1 MYVYTPSDTVATTDR
16 PSGTLLPH
24 VPRFRFFFFA
34 AMPQSAKDWKQELAR
49 LVRQRG
55 KNLVGK
61 DCGVS
66 ESVVFPR
73 GGMRSFDYNPNFCW

>member
-34 AMPQSAKDWKQELAR
+34 AMPQSAKDWKQESAKDWKQELAR
-49 LVRQRG
+49 LAPKG
-55 KNLVGK
+55 
-61 DCGVS
+61 
-66 ESVVFPR
+66 
-73 GGMRSFDYNPNFCW
+73 